1 MTQYSDFD
9 KTDYSTQVADLQNT
23 FPGVLDDFKTYFVF
37 YHKNPDYSEY
47 QNNFENAKSNLEKL
61 ITNLY
66 KISSSVQT
74 STSNINANMEK
85 INKSIQE
92 NKENYLKLK
101 TRILNLKESYNTSD
115 LMIDDY
121 VSIYN
126 MYYLKNAV
134 ILLGVLLQIWILTKV
149 FKSVPVAPT
158 STMQ

>member
-47 QNNFENAKSNLEKL
+47 QNNFENAKSNLNEL
-61 ITNLY
+61 ITNMF
-66 KISSSVQT
+66 KKSNSVQK
-74 STSNINANMEK
+74 STSKINANMEG
-85 INKSIQE
+85 INKSIQI
-92 NKENYLKLK
+92 NKRDFLNLK
-101 TRILNLKESYNTSD
+101 RRVLNLKESYNTSD
-115 LMIDDY
+115 IMIDDY

-126 MYYLKNAV
+126 MYYFKNAV

-149 FKSVPVAPT
+149 FKSVPVATTPT
-158 STMQ
+158 